1 MTESLENLPRSY
13 EICLIPE
20 PYLSPLRETSKLLKL
35 CFSRIIS
42 RKDISGN
49 FDIPSYID
57 IYIFSDLSVNF
68 GHFPDFPTMVKV
80 LVDWAEEKLV
90 ESVPEYVAILTTG
103 LTDLKHKFET
113 RSITRATSH
122 EMLSIYADLLLNIN
136 GILHSDS
143 RISSKLCEKSDLPII
158 VILARVRNF
167 YITWKFLQNC
177 LKEVKFLASFELLLK
192 PNYLIS
198 SQRMKAWYR
207 SKV

>member
-113 RSITRATSH
+113 RSITRASSH

-143 RISSKLCEKSDLPII
+143 RISSKFCEKSDLPII

-177 LKEVKFLASFELLLK
+177 LKEVKFLASFEPLLK

-198 SQRMKAWYR
+198 SQRMKA
-207 SKV
+207 